1 MHRSYHICQEV
12 LHILFTIVNFTPH
25 QVECLKDAGLMDL
38 AREMSRQGR
47 ISSGELA
54 AEPARYLMCTRA
66 SKGVTKLFDKVGAEH
81 VALVWSMWSGYWERP
96 GCALR
101 AWAERVGA
109 SGVTTEFVH
118 SGGHAWPEDL
128 ERLASAI
135 GAKKTVWV
143 HTDATPSTST
153 TSTPRGILIATPD

>member
-25 QVECLKDAGLMDL
+25 QVECLKQAGLMDL

-47 ISSGELA
+47 VSSDELA

-66 SKGVTKLFDKVGAEH
+66 SYGVTKLFDKIGAEH

-101 AWAERVGA
+101 AWAERGGA
-109 SGVTTEFVH
+109 
-118 SGGHAWPEDL
+118 
-128 ERLASAI
+128 
-135 GAKKTVWV
+135 
-143 HTDATPSTST
+143 
-153 TSTPRGILIATPD
+153 